1 MRGYIVSIAMSGL
14 LVLLNFGYN
23 SLRRDLQNRQE
34 VVVVK
39 NYLKPEFEKW
49 SAFEF
54 SLIKAYWYL
63 LRLRIAIGTYRE
75 KKIPFDDNLKRAIK
89 NTAMVIVKLCPF
101 YFDNYYIANGF
112 LTWDFGDAESANE
125 ILKEA
130 IKYNPD
136 NYVYYFYL
144 GFNSFYFLRDF
155 DSGAKY
161 LLKATEIS
169 GDPRFAHLASRLL
182 YSTGRTEVAIAVLE
196 NMLKN
201 VKEEA
206 WREQIEKRLKALKS
220 FYYLQSAI
228 EVYVERFGRK
238 PTNLQELV
246 LSGIIDRIPEDPYGG
261 VFYIDENGEV
271 RGTSKFFSK

>member
-1 MRGYIVSIAMSGL
+1 MRGYIVSIALSGL
-14 LVLLNFGYN
+14 LVLLNFGYT
-23 SLRRDLQNRQE
+23 SFRRDLQNRQE
-34 VVVVK
+34 VVVIK

-63 LRLRIAIGTYRE
+63 LRLRISIGTYRE

-228 EVYVERFGRK
+228 GVYAERFGRK

-246 LSGIIDRIPEDPYGG
+246 SSGIIDRIPEDPYGG

>member
-1 MRGYIVSIAMSGL
+1 MRGYIVSIALSGL
-14 LVLLNFGYN
+14 LVLLNFGYT
-23 SLRRDLQNRQE
+23 SFRRDLQNRQE
-34 VVVVK
+34 VVVIK

-63 LRLRIAIGTYRE
+63 LRLRISIGTYRE

-228 EVYVERFGRK
+228 GVYVERFGRK

-246 LSGIIDRIPEDPYGG
+246 SSGIIDRIPEDPYGG

>member
-112 LTWDFGDAESANE
+112 LTWDFGDAKSANE

>member
-23 SLRRDLQNRQE
+23 SLRRDLQNRHE

-228 EVYVERFGRK
+228 GVYVERFGRK